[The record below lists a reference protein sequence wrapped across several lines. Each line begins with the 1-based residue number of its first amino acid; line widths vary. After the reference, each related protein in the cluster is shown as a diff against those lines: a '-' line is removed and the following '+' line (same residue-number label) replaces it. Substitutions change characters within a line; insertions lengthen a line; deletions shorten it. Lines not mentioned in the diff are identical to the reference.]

1 MRICR
6 EDRPATPKRSSL
18 GAKAGTQIAELS
30 GGGVMLKGAAIFLVI
45 GLVAALLGFTTIAG
59 ASFAIA
65 KVLAGIFLFIF
76 LVLLALALFATRA
89 A

>member
-1 MRICR
+1 
-6 EDRPATPKRSSL
+6 
-18 GAKAGTQIAELS
+18 
-30 GGGVMLKGAAIFLVI
+30 MLKGATILLVI

-65 KVLAGIFLFIF
+65 KVLAGIFLLVF
-76 LVLLALALFATRA
+76 LMLLVMVLFATRA

>member
-1 MRICR
+1 
-6 EDRPATPKRSSL
+6 
-18 GAKAGTQIAELS
+18 
-30 GGGVMLKGAAIFLVI
+30 MLKGALVFLVI

-65 KVLAGIFLFIF
+65 KVLAGIFLLIF
-76 LVLLALALFATRA
+76 VVMLVMALFVVSA

>member
-1 MRICR
+1 
-6 EDRPATPKRSSL
+6 
-18 GAKAGTQIAELS
+18 
-30 GGGVMLKGAAIFLVI
+30 MLKGALLFLVI

-76 LVLLALALFATRA
+76 LAMLLMALFVVRA